1 MPVSPSTTVEGVFRE
16 DSRVTKIYPG
26 IALGALSAFFM
37 LFSAPLTASVVMLNT
52 RIIYPADAQSQTVQL
67 TNNDNIPYVMQ
78 MWSDTNNPTS
88 TPDNADG
95 PFVVVPALFRV
106 EPKTGQS
113 VRLVF
118 TGKDL
123 PQDRES
129 VFYLNSVQIPPK
141 NTANRA
147 ENQMLVVL
155 RNRLKIFYRPKNI
168 VGSPDKVAEQLR
180 FSLKQQAGQWVLNV
194 NNESGYHASVI
205 KAAAVVGNK
214 EVPFKAE
221 MIAPKTQASWK
232 LEKNAQSPADAQK
245 IKFTLINDYGGHTNQ
260 ESRLN

>member
-1 MPVSPSTTVEGVFRE
+1 
-16 DSRVTKIYPG
+16 VTIKYSG
-26 IALGALSAFFM
+26 AVLGAFSVFLMLLST
-37 LFSAPLTASVVMLNT
+37 PLTASVVMLKT
-52 RIIYPADAQSQTVQL
+52 RIIYPADAQSQTIQL
-67 TNNDNIPYVMQ
+67 TNNDSIPYVMQ
-78 MWSDTNNPTS
+78 MWSDINNPAS
-88 TPDNADG
+88 TPDTADG
-95 PFVVVPALFRV
+95 PFVVIPALFRI

-141 NTANRA
+141 NVAGAA

-168 VGSPDKVAEQLR
+168 VGNPEKVADQIH
-180 FSLKQQAGQWVLNV
+180 FSLAQQAGQWVLTAKND
-194 NNESGYHASVI
+194 SGYYASLI

-214 EVPFKAE
+214 EIPFKTE
-221 MIAPKTQASWK
+221 MLAPKSQASWK
-232 LEKNAQSPADAQK
+232 LEKNAQSPAGAQAV
-245 IKFTLINDYGGHTNQ
+245 KFTLINDYGGYTSQ
-260 ESRLN
+260 ESRLK